1 MKSSMCALASL
12 AILFVVICARL
23 AGPLGVRRVRPGYR
37 VFAALAAAASCAL
50 FSPVAGAAGPALTLP
65 SFQELITPPAP
76 ASAPDAA
83 AASAVGDAE
92 LTRSLDNVISTLD
105 SDKQRAALVAQLKK
119 LRD

>member
-23 AGPLGVRRVRPGYR
+23 AGPLDVRRVRPGYR
-37 VFAALAAAASCAL
+37 VFAALAAASCAL

-105 SDKQRAALVAQLKK
+105 SD
-119 LRD
+119 